1 MNFMPDELVRS
12 LMADRQRAAKATER
26 VTQAAS
32 GPQHLRGGVSM
43 EENERGAAMT
53 HPVVSVSQL
62 RKTYPG
68 GVEALKGISFDVQ
81 EGEIFGMLG
90 PNGAGKTT
98 TIGVLTTTVRPSGG
112 LVRVAGYD
120 VAKEPLAV
128 RHLIG
133 VVFQDS
139 VLDRDF
145 SGLDNLLLHARLWRM
160 PRREAKERIGALLT
174 SMELMER
181 ANDGVRTYSGGMR
194 RRLEIARALL
204 ARPQVL
210 FLDEPTLGLDPA
222 ARHGMWDLIQQL
234 SRQDGVTI
242 VLSSHYLEEAERLCD
257 RVAIIDQGRIAAL
270 DSPKALLQS
279 LGEEV
284 LELRVDGNAAA
295 ASRAIASSPLIASE
309 PILIRDTITVAL
321 KNSEAAAHLVES
333 VRQAGLTVDSMSV
346 RRSTLDD
353 VFMHL
358 TGRRL
363 TGDEATNGGSQ

>member
-1 MNFMPDELVRS
+1 
-12 LMADRQRAAKATER
+12 
-26 VTQAAS
+26 
-32 GPQHLRGGVSM
+32 
-43 EENERGAAMT
+43 MT
-53 HPVVSVSQL
+53 SAVVSVKELQ
-62 RKTYPG
+62 KTYANG
-68 GVEALKGISFDVQ
+68 IQAVKGISFDVQ
-81 EGEIFGMLG
+81 EGEIFGLLG

-98 TIGVLTTTVRPSGG
+98 TIGVLTTIVRPSGG
-112 LVRVAGYD
+112 QVSVAGHD
-120 VAKEPLAV
+120 VMKEPLAV

-133 VVFQDS
+133 VVFQDT
-139 VLDRDF
+139 VLDNDF
-145 SGLDNLLLHARLWRM
+145 SGRDNLLLHARLWRI
-160 PRREAKERIGALLT
+160 PRREANERIGALLT

-234 SRQDGVTI
+234 RRQDRVTI
-242 VLSSHYLEEAERLCD
+242 VLSTHYLEEAERLCD
-257 RVAIIDQGRIAAL
+257 RVAIIHQGRIAAL
-270 DSPKALLQS
+270 DSPTALLKS

-309 PILIRDTITVAL
+309 PILMSDTITVAL
-321 KNSEAAAHLVES
+321 KTSEAAPHLVEA

-346 RRSTLDD
+346 RRATLDD
-353 VFMHL
+353 VFMNL

-363 TGDEATNGGSQ
+363 TGANGDR